1 MSESSAFANYS
12 NTAQQLRNQ
21 VDQAGAT
28 QTQITDDAKNFE
40 QQFLIGA
47 ALAAKVKAVDKFT
60 SLLKKSKTIQSLK
73 GKGED
78 AARKLAKSAQDR
90 ANGVAEDLANKIK
103 GVAQPQ
109 APPTLNPSASPD
121 NLDLLKDVAD
131 KASTKVEQTTQA
143 LEDANNKMIDTR
155 DAVRTAYETRDAA
168 ESVVE
173 SNSTRAVQQA
183 GGRIRASQQID
194 DAVARKTLN
203 DARTGVDKS
212 EAAADAAEQERN
224 NLADQLVQH
233 KSDAEQAAQDVK
245 NVVQSGT
252 DAEAASAESAAANVS
267 RVAKAAQDSEKA
279 LKIEK
284 DLKIAKDVE
293 DGSEAT
299 SEADPLGLVVA
310 GIAAIATQIIGR
322 KIKAHEEIMSGG
334 VGANVI
340 PNLSYSSTLGA

>member
-21 VDQAGAT
+21 VDQAGASE
-28 QTQITDDAKNFE
+28 TQITDDAKNFE

-90 ANGVAEDLANKIK
+90 ADGVAKDLANKIK
-103 GVAQPQ
+103 GVTQPEP
-109 APPTLNPSASPD
+109 PPTLNPSASPD
-121 NLDLLKDVAD
+121 NLDILKDAAD
-131 KASTKVEQTTQA
+131 KASSKVEETTKA

-155 DAVRTAYETRDAA
+155 DAIKTTNEARDAA
-168 ESVVE
+168 EQVVE
-173 SNSTRAVQQA
+173 RNSARAVQQA
-183 GGRIRASQQID
+183 GGPIRASQQID

-203 DARTGVDKS
+203 DARSAADS
-212 EAAADAAEQERN
+212 SQAAADAAEQERN

-245 NVVQSGT
+245 NAAQSGV
-252 DAEAASAESAAANVS
+252 DSEAAAAESAATNVS
-267 RVAKAAQDSEKA
+267 RVEKVAQDSQKA

-322 KIKAHEEIMSGG
+322 KIKAHEEVMQGG

-340 PNLSYSSTLGA
+340 PNLNYSSTLGA